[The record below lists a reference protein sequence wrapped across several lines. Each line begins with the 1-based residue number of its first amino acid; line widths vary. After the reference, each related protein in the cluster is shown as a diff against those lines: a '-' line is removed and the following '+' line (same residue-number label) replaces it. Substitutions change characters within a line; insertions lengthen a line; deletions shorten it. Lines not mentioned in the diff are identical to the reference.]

1 MRIGGWAPWRALIWV
16 WAPAV
21 ALAVGGAAAYAYL
34 GGSTMGRE
42 AQLRDDVEKLEQ
54 ENHELASLRDEAARE
69 MEEVAELRDNL
80 DYLHGDVFSSLER
93 RLTALMRAVGDATR
107 QAGLGPSRFSYDVD
121 EHEKTGLYQ
130 FGITFAVTG
139 EFDQIER
146 LLSAFDSSAQF
157 LIVDQL
163 RLNGEEEARSHQ
175 LDIGIHV
182 STHLVSADRD
192 LIEALMDAAK
202 TGEVARGSD

>member
-1 MRIGGWAPWRALIWV
+1 MRIGGWAPWRALIWL
-16 WAPAV
+16 WTPAAV
-21 ALAVGGAAAYAYL
+21 LAVGGAAAYAYL

-42 AQLRDDVEKLEQ
+42 AQLRQDVEQLE
-54 ENHELASLRDEAARE
+54 ERNLALASLRDEAVRE
-69 MEEVAELRDNL
+69 REDVAELRKNL

-93 RLTALMRAVGDATR
+93 RLTPLMREVGDATR
-107 QAGLGPSRFSYDVD
+107 QAGLRPGRFSYDVD
-121 EHEKTGLYQ
+121 EQEKTGLFQ
-130 FGITFAVTG
+130 FGITFAVSG

-146 LLSAFDSSAQF
+146 LLSAFDASDQF

-182 STHLVSADRD
+182 STHLASADRG
-192 LIEALMDAAK
+192 LIEALVDAAR
-202 TGEVARGSD
+202 TGEVSSGSG